1 MTNFIEASILD
12 LVRWTQFVH
21 DVKPSFKNKLVYGI
35 EELKPGDRNI
45 KFHLMNRVKETEY
58 EEDEE
63 TDVFMLSAEYI
74 LEYYGEL
81 TDDANNLRKAEEKS
95 S

>member
-12 LVRWTQFVH
+12 LAKWTKFIH
-21 DVKPSFKNKLVYGI
+21 EIKPSFKNKFVFGI
-35 EELKPGDRNI
+35 EETKPGDRNV
-45 KFHLMNRVKETEY
+45 KFHLMNRVKET
-58 EEDEE
+58 EDEE

-81 TDDANNLRKAEEKS
+81 IDDGDDFRKAEEKPS
-95 S
+95 

>member
-12 LVRWTQFVH
+12 LVKWTQFIH
-21 DVKPSFKNKLVYGI
+21 EVKPSFKNKLVYGI

-45 KFHLMNRVKETEY
+45 KFHLMNRVKEN
-58 EEDEE
+58 EDEE

-81 TDDANNLRKAEEKS
+81 IDDADDFREAEEKS